1 MKILTGTIS
10 HETSTFTPVPTTMQS
25 FSERFGE
32 LQPDQII
39 PKFRGVNVPTGGF
52 IEAAE
57 AHGFE
62 LVPTIFAEAHPSGPV
77 PRRDLDRL
85 LDRMLGL
92 MQAASPAD
100 GVLLELHG
108 SMAAE
113 GIDDGEAYILAAV
126 RDLVGP
132 EVPIVGQ
139 LDIHS
144 NVSHR
149 MVELADVLIGRET
162 YPEVD
167 MAARGRECADVM
179 VRIVRDGLRPTMAL
193 SQIPMFWG
201 LNQVT
206 AHPPMSEAI
215 ERLHR
220 LEAEPGVVAA
230 SIATCFPLADAP
242 HVGASVHVVTD
253 NDPASA
259 QRHADELAAW
269 IYRRRADWHQH
280 LPSTR
285 EALAKAEM
293 LGRYPAVFAD
303 KNDNTGGGSP
313 GDSTGMLRTFL
324 DSGLKDA
331 CILYIVDHE
340 SALACHR
347 AGVGATVSLQVGGKS
362 TPSQGPTVSVEAVV
376 EAVSDGAF
384 RLQRSHV
391 RRSPWKYGSLGPDP
405 SRRRPRPAG
414 QCPGA
419 ALRHRLFADF
429 GAKDDPRQMRYIGLK
444 SAAHFRAGFEAWA
457 GQIQVVSEPGAA
469 QSGCHQI
476 RAAGP
481 PRLSACGG
489 VRKETR
495 RGDP

>member
-1 MKILTGTIS
+1 MKILSGTIS
-10 HETSTFTPVPTTMQS
+10 HETSTFTPVPTTIQS

-376 EAVSDGAF
+376 EAVSHGDFAYNGPMYSGLRGNMGVSARIRVDGVHILLVSVREQPFDTAF
-384 RLQRSHV
+384 SRT
-391 RRSPWKYGSLGPDP
+391 LGLNP
-405 SRRRPRPAG
+405 
-414 QCPGA
+414 
-419 ALRHRLFADF
+419 
-429 GAKDDPRQMRYIGLK
+429 KKMKYIGLK
-444 SAAHFRAGFEAWA
+444 SAAHFRAGFEEWA
-457 GQIQVVSEPGAA
+457 GQIQVVSEPGLHSPDA
-469 QSGCHQI
+469 I
-476 RAAGP
+476 RYK
-481 PRLSACGG
+481 RLGRRVYPLGG
-489 VRKETR
+489 VRRDT
-495 RGDP
+495 

>member
-10 HETSTFTPVPTTMQS
+10 HETSTFTPVPTTMRS

-39 PKFRGVNVPTGGF
+39 PAFRGANVPTGGF

-92 MQAASPAD
+92 MKAASPAD

-113 GIDDGEAYILAAV
+113 GIDDGEAFILAAV

-132 EVPIVGQ
+132 EVPIVAQ

-144 NVSHR
+144 NVSQR

-179 VRIVRDGLRPTMAL
+179 VRIVREGLRPTMAL

-206 AHPPMSEAI
+206 GPPAH
-215 ERLHR
+215 ERSHR
-220 LEAEPGVVAA
+220 TPAPVGGRTGRRGRIHRHLFSLGRRAARGSFGPRGHGQRPGVGP
-230 SIATCFPLADAP
+230 TP
-242 HVGASVHVVTD
+242 
-253 NDPASA
+253 
-259 QRHADELAAW
+259 
-269 IYRRRADWHQH
+269 RRRAGGVG
-280 LPSTR
+280 STGAGPIGTTTFPPPGKR
-285 EALAKAEM
+285 WTRRRCWA
-293 LGRYPAVFAD
+293 GYPAVFAD
-303 KNDNTGGGSP
+303 RNDNTGGGSP
-313 GDSTGMLRTFL
+313 GDSTGLLRTFL
-324 DSGLKDA
+324 DRGLKDA
-331 CILYIVDHE
+331 CVLYIVDHE

-347 AGVGATVSLQVGGKS
+347 AGPGAAVSLQVGGKS
-362 TPSQGPTVSVEAVV
+362 TPSQGPPVPVEAVV
-376 EAVSDGAF
+376 EAVSDGDFAYNGPMYAGLRGNMGVSARIRVDGVHVLLVSVREQPFDTAF
-384 RLQRSHV
+384 
-391 RRSPWKYGSLGPDP
+391 SLTLGLDP
-405 SRRRPRPAG
+405 
-414 QCPGA
+414 
-419 ALRHRLFADF
+419 
-429 GAKDDPRQMRYIGLK
+429 KKMRYIGLK
-444 SAAHFRAGFEAWA
+444 SAAHFRAGFEEWA
-457 GQIQVVSEPGAA
+457 GQIQVVSEPGVHSPDA
-469 QSGCHQI
+469 I
-476 RAAGP
+476 TYE
-481 PRLSACGG
+481 RLGRRVYPLGG
-489 VRKETR
+489 ER
-495 RGDP
+495 RES